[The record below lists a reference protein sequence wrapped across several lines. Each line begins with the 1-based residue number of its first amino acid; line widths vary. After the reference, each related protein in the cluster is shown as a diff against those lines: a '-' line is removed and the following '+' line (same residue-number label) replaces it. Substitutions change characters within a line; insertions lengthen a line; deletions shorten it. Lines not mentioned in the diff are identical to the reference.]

1 MLLHPGNEEPIRKG
15 IKSKKKPLK
24 ILMRTET
31 FQQMSWK
38 IKPRDLLEKEIEDK
52 EMGRRWGTPTGRH
65 PRKQKKN
72 ERKMNR

>member
-15 IKSKKKPLK
+15 IKSKKKLLK

-38 IKPRDLLEKEIEDK
+38 IKPRDVLEKEIEDK
-52 EMGRRWGTPTGRH
+52 EMGRR
-65 PRKQKKN
+65 
-72 ERKMNR
+72 